1 VSRVTASRPQMHRC
15 RSGQRRQNK
24 EHEAGPIGH
33 HRNNDEPYAV
43 PTGRSF
49 DGKGDANDEEQ
60 RRQDRLK
67 QKKELASFTL

>member
-1 VSRVTASRPQMHRC
+1 MDRC

-24 EHEAGPIGH
+24 EHQAGPIGH
-33 HRNNDEPYAV
+33 HRDNDEPYAV
-43 PTGRSF
+43 STGRSF

-60 RRQDRLK
+60 RRQERLK